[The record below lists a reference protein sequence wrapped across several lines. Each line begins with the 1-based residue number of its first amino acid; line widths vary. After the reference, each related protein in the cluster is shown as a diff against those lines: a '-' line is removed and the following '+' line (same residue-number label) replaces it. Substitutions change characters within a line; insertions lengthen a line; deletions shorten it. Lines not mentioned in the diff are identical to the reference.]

1 MPWVQTDLKN
11 IDAMKQIIFIVWAM
25 TMMLAGCKPDSQKEA
40 PENLTLQV
48 KLREAELREFKL
60 PVRAAGMLSTTTD
73 MKLSFKTGGIVKQ
86 VNVREGVSVKRGDI
100 LAVLDLSEI
109 NAQVNQARIGLEMSQ
124 RDLSRARNLYRDSVV
139 TLEQLQNATSAY
151 ELALSQKRIA
161 DFNLEHSRIKAPA
174 NGEIQKILVE
184 TNEVIAP
191 GYPAILFASTE
202 SDWVVRVAL
211 TDKDIVKFSIGDSAH
226 VEMDAFP
233 GIRFPARIAE
243 LGVIADPVT
252 GTYEAELQILR
263 SDPQFRTGFIARS
276 YIFPTLSQRAV
287 VVPLESLIGASDNS
301 AIVYVYRDGE
311 VSRRRVRTGRISDD
325 LIIGSEGLES
335 GEQVVTEGARYIT
348 KDSKVSPVNLP
359 ETPEQ

>member
-1 MPWVQTDLKN
+1 MRQLL
-11 IDAMKQIIFIVWAM
+11 IIIWAC
-25 TMMLAGCKPDSQKEA
+25 TLLLAGCKPDSKKET
-40 PENLTLQV
+40 PENKALQV
-48 KLREAELREFKL
+48 KLWEVELREFKL

-86 VNVREGVSVKRGDI
+86 LNVREGVSVVRGDI

-109 NAQVNQARIGLEMSQ
+109 NAQVNQARIGLEMAQ
-124 RDLSRARNLYRDSVV
+124 RDLNRAKNLYQDSVV
-139 TLEQLQNATSAY
+139 TLEQLQNASSAY
-151 ELALSQKRIA
+151 ELAQSQKKIA
-161 DFNLEHSRIKAPA
+161 DFNLEHSWIKAPA

-233 GIRFPARIAE
+233 EIRFPARITE

-263 SDPQFRTGFIARS
+263 TDPQFRTGFIARS
-276 YIFPTLSQRAV
+276 YIFPTRTNKAV
-287 VVPLESLIGASDNS
+287 VVPLESLIGASDNR
-301 AIVYVYRDGE
+301 AIVYVYREGE
-311 VSRRRVRTGRISDD
+311 VSRRRVRTGRILGD
-325 LIIGSEGLES
+325 LIVVSDGLES
-335 GEQVVTEGARYIT
+335 GELVVTEGAKYIM
-348 KDSKVSPVNLP
+348 KDSQVSPVNLP
-359 ETPEQ
+359 ETSEQ

>member
-1 MPWVQTDLKN
+1 MRQLL
-11 IDAMKQIIFIVWAM
+11 IILWAVSFL
-25 TMMLAGCKPDSQKEA
+25 LAGCKPESQKEA
-40 PENLTLQV
+40 PENHTLQV
-48 KLREAELREFKL
+48 KLWEVELQEYKL

-86 VNVREGVSVKRGDI
+86 LNVREGVSVRRGDI

-109 NAQVNQARIGLEMSQ
+109 SAQVNQARIGLEMAQ
-124 RDLSRARNLYRDSVV
+124 RDLSRAKNLYQDSVV
-139 TLEQLQNATSAY
+139 TLEQFQNASSAY

-174 NGEIQKILVE
+174 DGEIQKILVE
-184 TNEVIAP
+184 ANEVIAP

-233 GIRFPARIAE
+233 DIHFPARITE

-263 SDPQFRTGFIARS
+263 SDPQFRTGYIARS
-276 YIFPTLSQRAV
+276 YIYPTLSQRAV
-287 VVPLESLIGASDNS
+287 VVPLESLIGASDNR
-301 AIVYVYRDGE
+301 AVVYVYRDGE
-311 VSRRRVRTGRISDD
+311 LSRRPVRTGRIINN
-325 LIIGSEGLES
+325 LISVSEGLAS
-335 GEQVVTEGARYIT
+335 GELVVTEGARYIT
-348 KDSKVSPVNLP
+348 KDSKVRPVNLTEP
-359 ETPEQ
+359 SEQ